1 MLNNL
6 VLVGRIQEFLE
17 DGIILRSQGMDN
29 KTLVIKVSTCSSIL
43 DKLKTYC
50 KDDDL
55 VGVKGTLVNE
65 DALVVI
71 NADKV
76 TFLSSTH
83 AGEDA

>member
-1 MLNNL
+1 MLNSL
-6 VLVGRIQEFLE
+6 VIVGRIQEFLE

-29 KTLVIKVSTCSSIL
+29 KFLVIKVAASSNIL
-43 DKLKTYC
+43 DSLKRYC
-50 KDDDL
+50 KADDL

>member
-1 MLNNL
+1 MLNSL

-29 KTLVIKVSTCSSIL
+29 KTLVIKVAACSSIL
-43 DKLKTYC
+43 DSLKTYC
-50 KDDDL
+50 KADDL

-65 DALVVI
+65 DALVII